1 VPTDVRVFYRE
12 CQSLAR
18 DGYEV
23 HVVIPTSSSSVVDGV
38 HVHALSRPRSR
49 IVRILAMPWVAM
61 RKALSTRADV
71 YHYHDPELLPAGF
84 VLRWLFRKKVVF
96 DVHEFISRQMLSK
109 LWIPRPLRPVF
120 GVLYRLIERVL
131 TPGQALILANEN
143 SLGDYRGRGSVY
155 VVRNY
160 PLLERWTDRIV
171 PVSER
176 KQPPMLVYVGGI
188 TEGRGGDVY
197 VDLARRLRER
207 GREFQMMLI
216 GPTEAAYGK
225 AIRGRIEREGLGAC
239 VSMSGRL
246 NFEEAM
252 AHVAAATIG
261 LCLLLPMPDHK
272 LLLSTKL
279 LEYMMVG
286 TPVLAS
292 AFDAWRSY
300 VEGEGAGLM
309 ADPLDLSQ
317 VVVTCER
324 MLDDPAGL
332 DAMGRRGAEAV
343 RSRYNWASEFK
354 ELERCY
360 RELLN
365 PSGAVK

>member
-1 VPTDVRVFYRE
+1 
-12 CQSLAR
+12 
-18 DGYEV
+18 
-23 HVVIPTSSSSVVDGV
+23 
-38 HVHALSRPRSR
+38 
-49 IVRILAMPWVAM
+49 
-61 RKALSTRADV
+61 
-71 YHYHDPELLPAGF
+71 
-84 VLRWLFRKKVVF
+84 
-96 DVHEFISRQMLSK
+96 
-109 LWIPRPLRPVF
+109 
-120 GVLYRLIERVL
+120 
-131 TPGQALILANEN
+131 
-143 SLGDYRGRGSVY
+143 
-155 VVRNY
+155 
-160 PLLERWTDRIV
+160 
-171 PVSER
+171 
-176 KQPPMLVYVGGI
+176 
-188 TEGRGGDVY
+188 
-197 VDLARRLRER
+197 
-207 GREFQMMLI
+207 
-216 GPTEAAYGK
+216 
-225 AIRGRIEREGLGAC
+225 
-239 VSMSGRL
+239 MSGRL